1 MGVIIAALVIV
12 VTRPQLSVLTFLV
25 NGHRRLSVSI
35 GQHSQRVNSVGS
47 FAGNIPDHRHNETF
61 PSISGTPLE
70 KLARS
75 NDLDSNS
82 LRKQVF
88 HRCILVAPLT
98 DFQIPPSLLY
108 RIRYLFLDRSSL
120 DIGKENTRTRDQH
133 PLAAENLAFITF
145 RGLLAMAVGDIHPP
159 SLSVRSIFSP
169 SLSPRSN
176 QRCTV

>member
-98 DFQIPPSLLY
+98 DFHSLNPSLPAVSNKIL
-108 RIRYLFLDRSSL
+108 ISGSIQPRYW
-120 DIGKENTRTRDQH
+120 
-133 PLAAENLAFITF
+133 
-145 RGLLAMAVGDIHPP
+145 
-159 SLSVRSIFSP
+159 
-169 SLSPRSN
+169 
-176 QRCTV
+176 